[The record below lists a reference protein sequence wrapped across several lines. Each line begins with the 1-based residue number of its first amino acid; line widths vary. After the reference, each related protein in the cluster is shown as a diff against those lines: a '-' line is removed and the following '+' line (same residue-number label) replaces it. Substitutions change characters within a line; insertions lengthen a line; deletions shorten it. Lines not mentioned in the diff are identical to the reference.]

1 MIERVVKED
10 VKELLDAF
18 PAVMLYGPRQIGKT
32 TLAKEVAA
40 HTDKKAH
47 YFDLEK
53 ESDLY
58 IFKTNAFDFL
68 DSIKDELVVLDE
80 VQTYPPLLST
90 LRAVIDHN
98 RVAGR
103 FILLGSADPALV
115 KGISESLAGRI
126 IYKEIDQIGLLEAN
140 KQAISME
147 QHWFRGG
154 FPEALLLKSDRLWNE
169 WTKSFIS
176 SYVYRDLNQLFGI
189 QLSAQVILKLWSMLA
204 HINSN
209 LENLEGLGRSLG
221 ITGTSIKKYL
231 DYMEGAYLIRRLA
244 PWYENNGKRL
254 VKSPKLY
261 IRTPAILHHLLQ
273 ITSFNDLQL
282 HPALGASWEAYVVE
296 QIHIHLPD
304 SLQLYFYRT
313 HHGAELD
320 LVLVK
325 GVTPVV
331 GIEIKYSNTPILSRG
346 VYESIKD
353 LNTQHNYVITPNS
366 VSFTTKENIKI
377 RGLLNF
383 LKEELPKWENF

>member
-1 MIERVVKED
+1 
-10 VKELLDAF
+10 
-18 PAVMLYGPRQIGKT
+18 
-32 TLAKEVAA
+32 
-40 HTDKKAH
+40 
-47 YFDLEK
+47 
-53 ESDLY
+53 
-58 IFKTNAFDFL
+58 
-68 DSIKDELVVLDE
+68 
-80 VQTYPPLLST
+80 
-90 LRAVIDHN
+90 
-98 RVAGR
+98 
-103 FILLGSADPALV
+103 
-115 KGISESLAGRI
+115 
-126 IYKEIDQIGLLEAN
+126 
-140 KQAISME
+140 ME

-154 FPEALLLKSDRLWNE
+154 FPEALLLKSNRLWNE

>member
-1 MIERVVKED
+1 MIERHVEED
-10 VKELLDAF
+10 IKELLEAF

-32 TLAKEVAA
+32 TLAKEITA
-40 HTDKKAH
+40 HTAKRAH

-68 DSIKDELVVLDE
+68 DSIKDDLVVLDE
-80 VQTYPPLLST
+80 VQTYPPLLSN
-90 LRAVIDHN
+90 LRAVIDHH

-103 FILLGSADPALV
+103 FILLGSADPVLV

-126 IYKEIDQIGLLEAN
+126 IYKEITQIGLLEAA
-140 KQAISME
+140 KQGISKE

-154 FPEALLLKSDRLWNE
+154 FPEALLLKSDKLWNE
-169 WTKSFIS
+169 WTKSFIN

-273 ITSFNDLQL
+273 LNSFRDLQL

-296 QIHIHLPD
+296 QIHIHLPS

-320 LVLVK
+320 LVLIK
-325 GVTPVV
+325 GVTPII
-331 GIEIKYSNTPILSRG
+331 GIEIKYSDAPILSRG

-353 LNTQHNYVITPNS
+353 LKTEHNYVITPNAIT
-366 VSFTTKENIKI
+366 FNNKEGIKI
-377 RGLLNF
+377 ISLVNF
-383 LKEELPKWENF
+383 LKEELLHWA